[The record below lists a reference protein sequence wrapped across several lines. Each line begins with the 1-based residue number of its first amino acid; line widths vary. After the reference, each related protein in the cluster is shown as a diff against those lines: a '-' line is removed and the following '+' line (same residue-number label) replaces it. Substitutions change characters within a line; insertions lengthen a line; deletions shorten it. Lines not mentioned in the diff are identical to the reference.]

1 MAVALAPIPARR
13 RGRPPSLRV
22 VAPGTR
28 EAPASPV
35 RPAPVRPAPV
45 RPALPNS
52 EPDRRCY
59 QARPTR
65 AGCTSDGRRTRPRAA
80 VRRRRVLL
88 GMVAA
93 GLLVALALPWSGTG
107 GSLATPGPALAGDTV
122 APHTS
127 YVVRPG
133 DTLWSIAVRLD
144 PTGDPRPT
152 VAKLEAEVGGD
163 GVVPGEQLVLP

>member
-1 MAVALAPIPARR
+1 MAVALAPVPARR
-13 RGRPPSLRV
+13 RSRPVSLRV

-28 EAPASPV
+28 EAPDYPV
-35 RPAPVRPAPV
+35 RRTGAP

-52 EPDRRCY
+52 EPDRRCH

-65 AGCTSDGRRTRPRAA
+65 AGCISDGRRTGPSAA

-107 GSLATPGPALAGDTV
+107 GSLATPGPALAGERV

-127 YVVRPG
+127 YVVQPG

-144 PTGDPRPT
+144 PSGDPRPT